1 LLLLLSLLLLWRGA
15 SLGVTG
21 RGSAQLSAGIAE
33 AELMR
38 KSKQSASAGSLG
50 VYSQRQ
56 PGFTTHPALRP
67 ARLKIDRS
75 SEELQR
81 WGGLVVGDRGLKD
94 SEAHDGP
101 SKPAPGKAWG
111 TIELPAEP
119 ESPTTALMSS
129 WPKWARPGFLEE
141 VPPRLEQCRKRLREA
156 EHELRRAEANGG
168 VFEIHDAA
176 PLQASV
182 AAVQLDDAGRGMEQ
196 TDLEP
201 KGGMDLPLNSGE
213 DDELQADLDAMEAQ
227 MDSLDAKLQAVGQ
240 DQLLAK
246 QRRQEQ
252 NEKKHGA
259 LKDHQQYATV
269 LAARVLHAEAEGKRA
284 LELIKALRSK
294 LGVSEGAVK
303 GLRTTLSQAKAELQG
318 QLSTA
323 RAVAADFRDKLLAAE
338 QAQDVIQERVWELE
352 EANENLV
359 SRSHF
364 AERRLEELEACQK
377 TRQFEQEDEKESGD
391 QLLEEVREQLGL
403 KSKET
408 EELMADKQSAAFEMQ
423 ALQEQLGQALE
434 HLGQALAGNTQSAAC
449 EIQAL
454 QEQLAQAL
462 ARPAAA
468 DATVQQDVPQ
478 DFGGWEFHEAS
489 SSCLSNVPQVL
500 LVRGLG
506 SQAADSTLFAAKCRM
521 DRDTQEL
528 ALQPLRPCGP
538 PQMIPLSS
546 VVAIHEIGPADNM
559 LSEEGVS
566 LEVQN
571 ESSTLTIQLLAVN
584 KESAHELLTALCDDT
599 RLHPGFLLEPPA
611 SDEVS
616 FKLQMIIT

>member
-1 LLLLLSLLLLWRGA
+1 
-15 SLGVTG
+15 
-21 RGSAQLSAGIAE
+21 
-33 AELMR
+33 
-38 KSKQSASAGSLG
+38 
-50 VYSQRQ
+50 
-56 PGFTTHPALRP
+56 
-67 ARLKIDRS
+67 
-75 SEELQR
+75 
-81 WGGLVVGDRGLKD
+81 
-94 SEAHDGP
+94 
-101 SKPAPGKAWG
+101 
-111 TIELPAEP
+111 
-119 ESPTTALMSS
+119 
-129 WPKWARPGFLEE
+129 
-141 VPPRLEQCRKRLREA
+141 
-156 EHELRRAEANGG
+156 
-168 VFEIHDAA
+168 
-176 PLQASV
+176 V